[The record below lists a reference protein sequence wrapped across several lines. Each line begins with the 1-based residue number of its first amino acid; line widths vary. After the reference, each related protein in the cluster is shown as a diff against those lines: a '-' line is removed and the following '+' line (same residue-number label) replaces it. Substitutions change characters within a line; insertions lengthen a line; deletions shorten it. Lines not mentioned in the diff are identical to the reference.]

1 MKGIILAGG
10 KGKRLWPMTRTISK
24 QLLPVYDK
32 PMIYYPLSTLM
43 LARIRDIL
51 IISTPRDLPMYEE
64 LLGDGN
70 QWGIQISYAAQPNPE
85 GITQAFTIGSH
96 FVGNDTVSLVLG
108 DNLFFG
114 HGLTQLLRQAA
125 SRDKGATIFTYWVD
139 DPRSYGVASFDSA
152 GNIQKITEK
161 PERPESSWAVT
172 GLYFYDN
179 DILEIAR
186 TIKPSSRGELEIS
199 DINQKYL
206 SRGMLNVIRM
216 GRGLAWL
223 DTGTAESLLE
233 AAEFVRSVQ
242 HRQGQQIAALEEIAF
257 RQGFIS
263 REDMDELIQQA
274 GNSLYGRNLKK
285 LLDNPELLR

>member
-1 MKGIILAGG
+1 
-10 KGKRLWPMTRTISK
+10 
-24 QLLPVYDK
+24 
-32 PMIYYPLSTLM
+32 MIYYPLSTLM

-70 QWGIQISYAAQPNPE
+70 QWGIQISYAAQPNPD
-85 GITQAFTIGSH
+85 GLAQAFIIGSH
-96 FVGNDTVSLVLG
+96 FIGNDNVSLVLG

-114 HGLTQLLRQAA
+114 HGLTPLLRQAA
-125 SRDKGATIFTYWVD
+125 SREKGATIFTYWVD
-139 DPRSYGVASFDSA
+139 NPRYYGVASFDSA

-161 PERPESSWAVT
+161 PEWPESSWAIT

-206 SRGMLNVIRM
+206 SRGTLNVVRM

-263 REDMDELIQQA
+263 REDMDNLIQQA
-274 GNSLYGRNLKK
+274 GDSLYGRNLKK